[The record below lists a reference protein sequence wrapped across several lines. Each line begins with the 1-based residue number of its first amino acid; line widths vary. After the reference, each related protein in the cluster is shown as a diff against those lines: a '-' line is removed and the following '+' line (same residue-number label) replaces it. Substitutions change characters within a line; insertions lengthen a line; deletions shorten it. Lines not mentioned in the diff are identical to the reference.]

1 MHGFFARRPD
11 HLIPLQ
17 LDLAACDQP
26 ALGLRPPQGSAE
38 QGSVTNIMV
47 EEAKRDPTVQ
57 EIVVALRETTLGSRG
72 RGGSGV
78 VRRLESQEPAPDQRW
93 AMREG
98 SGERAM
104 PARPIE
110 IPAATALRDAEMQR
124 LLDENAQLNQRV
136 IGLLKL
142 LEREQAAR
150 QAAEGEAAWVEAERR
165 SVAAEVRGAIEAQV
179 KPVLLTVLQLL
190 QHLQSGVATPRVAVE
205 TETAAWRRSIA
216 YRTAEPGLADRLRP
230 RDPPPP
236 LAAQRSATPGDAASG
251 GYYPGWIADLIKTVG
266 GDAPAPAP
274 PPAAEAGGERP
285 EPQRPTRGRHIIA
298 RLFGRAAAR

>member
-1 MHGFFARRPD
+1 MHGFFARRPYRP
-11 HLIPLQ
+11 IRLQ
-17 LDLAACDQP
+17 LDLAARDQP
-26 ALGLRPPQGSAE
+26 AIGLRPPQETAE

-72 RGGSGV
+72 RGGNGV
-78 VRRLESQEPAPDQRW
+78 VRRVASPEPTPDQRW

-98 SGERAM
+98 SGERAI
-104 PARPIE
+104 PAPPIE
-110 IPAATALRDAEMQR
+110 IPLAAALRDAEMQR

-136 IGLLKL
+136 IELLKL

-179 KPVLLTVLQLL
+179 KPVLLTVLELL
-190 QHLQSGVATPRVAVE
+190 QHLKAGAATPPRVAVE

-216 YRTAEPGLADRLRP
+216 YRSAEPGLADGLRP
-230 RDPPPP
+230 RDLPP
-236 LAAQRSATPGDAASG
+236 LSPQRSAAPGDAAAA

-266 GDAPAPAP
+266 GDAPAPP
-274 PPAAEAGGERP
+274 TEAGGERP

-298 RLFGRAAAR
+298 RLFGRTAAH